1 MRSEKARGTG
11 GNGAE
16 TEGLRV
22 EGRSD
27 RGRTCALIDRSGDAI
42 SRAEL
47 EGLLEELIAADAFGF
62 RLTGDAAG
70 IALTQARFAHV
81 QVGDRLYRLIVERDT
96 ARLEPF

>member
-1 MRSEKARGTG
+1 MSAKKARRTG

-22 EGRSD
+22 ERRSD
-27 RGRTCALIDRSGDAI
+27 RGRTCALIDRTGDAL

-47 EGLLEELIAADAFGF
+47 EGLLEALIAVDAFGF
-62 RLTGDAAG
+62 QITGDAAG
-70 IALTQARFAHV
+70 IALAQARFAHV
-81 QVGDRLYRLIVERDT
+81 QVGDRLYRLIVERDS